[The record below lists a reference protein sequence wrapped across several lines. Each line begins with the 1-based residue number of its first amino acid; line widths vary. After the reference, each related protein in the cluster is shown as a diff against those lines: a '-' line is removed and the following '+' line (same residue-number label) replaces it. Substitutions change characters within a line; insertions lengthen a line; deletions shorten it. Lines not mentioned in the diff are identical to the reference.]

1 MANEPGATPYQGGVP
16 RAAVTVTGDAWP
28 PPGQGSTVLPDVIVD
43 SGASESMLRNESTAG
58 LKLTIVGVA
67 VGDKPMGRMTALK
80 VEFVNGGWSFKAKQG
95 AVEVARTCTR
105 PFALGG
111 NNMLGNDQLGE
122 AGCGHDNRPT
132 QKTGTI
138 YVMPS

>member
-1 MANEPGATPYQGGVP
+1 MTNGPGATPYRGGVP
-16 RAAVTVTGDAWP
+16 RTTVTVNGDAWP
-28 PPGQGSTVLPDVIVD
+28 GPGQDSNVLDDVIVD
-43 SGASESMLRNESTAG
+43 SGANESMLKTASTAG
-58 LKLTIVGVA
+58 IQITIVGAA
-67 VGDKPMGRMTALK
+67 VGDTPTGRMTTLK
-80 VEFVNGGWSFKAKQG
+80 VEFTNGAWSFEARQG
-95 AVEVARTCTR
+95 AAAVTRTCGR

-122 AGCGHDNRPT
+122 AGCGFDNNPT